1 MSVLRGVRGVCLHLG
16 WEVRSWPASW
26 AVVIAVFI
34 IVQTAA
40 LLICYGYEL
49 PLQKRLRGL
58 LDHRREVARGA
69 LQPHSHT
76 PEYAMPRSLFL
87 PARNNPDLAR
97 DLQAEFATEPA
108 VQVNRRLV
116 ERRRTPAGVM
126 PDRRRAARRAR
137 P

>member
-1 MSVLRGVRGVCLHLG
+1 
-16 WEVRSWPASW
+16 
-26 AVVIAVFI
+26 VFML
-34 IVQTAA
+34 VQAAA

-58 LDHRREVARGA
+58 LVQRREVARGA
-69 LQPHSHT
+69 LQPHSHR

-87 PARNNPDLAR
+87 PARNNSELAR
-97 DLQAEFATEPA
+97 DLQAELATELA
-108 VQVNRRLV
+108 VVLMDRRLV

-126 PDRRRAARRAR
+126 LDRRRAARRAR